1 MDVDLHYGREGF
13 TVRLPERNLLGVMRM
28 RPRPPLQAPVAVLEK
43 GLLHPNGSASL
54 SQLARRKKSAC
65 VVICDITRPV
75 PNKLLL
81 PPILRAIEEAG
92 VPRKRL
98 TVLIATGTHRPNL
111 GEELEELVG
120 AEIASSYQVANH
132 RSGEA
137 AEHVCLGTTST
148 GTEVWLDSR
157 YVHSDLKVI
166 VGFVE
171 PHLMAGFSGGR
182 KLIVPGIA
190 GDKTMRVVHGAAM
203 MAHPLCREGVIEG
216 NPFHQ
221 EALEVAKKVGVD
233 FSVNVALDEEKRLT
247 GIFCGGL
254 EQAHAAAVDFV
265 RSVDTA
271 ELPAPADIVVTTSGG
286 APLDATFYQAIKG
299 VTAALPVV
307 KQGGT
312 IILVAE
318 CREGLGSPHFTA
330 LCKETFEGE
339 QFLRRILESDYFV
352 PDQWQLQKYVQALR
366 TAEVLVVSPVL
377 AQPENRCPL
386 VKAFASFDE
395 ALAAAIKRQ
404 GAGAMM
410 AVIPQGPYVL
420 PCVSGGTGEKIPQG
434 N

>member
-1 MDVDLHYGREGF
+1 
-13 TVRLPERNLLGVMRM
+13 MRM
-28 RPRPPLQAPVAVLEK
+28 RPRPPVVAPLVALEK
-43 GLLHPNGSASL
+43 GLLHPNGSAPL
-54 SQLARRKKSAC
+54 SQLARGKKSAC

-81 PPILRAIEEAG
+81 PPILRTIEEAG
-92 VPRKRL
+92 VPRERL

-120 AEIASSYQVANH
+120 AEIASSYQVVNH

-221 EALEVAKKVGVD
+221 EALEVAKKVGLD

-265 RSVDTA
+265 RSVVTA
-271 ELPAPADIVVTTSGG
+271 ELPAPADIVVTTCGG

-330 LCKETFEGE
+330 LCKETFDGE

-366 TAEVLVVSPVL
+366 TAEVLVVSPFL

-395 ALAAAIKRQ
+395 ALSEAMARE

-420 PCVSGGTGEKIPQG
+420 PCVSGGTGDKGPQG

>member
-1 MDVDLHYGREGF
+1 M
-13 TVRLPERNLLGVMRM
+13 MRM
-28 RPRPPLQAPVAVLEK
+28 RPRPPVGAPLVALEK
-43 GLLHPNGSASL
+43 GLLHPNGSAPL
-54 SQLARRKKSAC
+54 SQLARGKKSAC

-81 PPILRAIEEAG
+81 PPILRTIEEAG
-92 VPRKRL
+92 VPWGRL

-120 AEIASSYQVANH
+120 AEIASFYQVVNH

-171 PHLMAGFSGGR
+171 PHLTAGFSGGR
-182 KLIVPGIA
+182 KLILPGIA
-190 GDKTMRVVHGAAM
+190 GDETMRVVHGAAM

-221 EALEVAKKVGVD
+221 EALEVAKKVGLD

-247 GIFCGGL
+247 DIFCGGL
-254 EQAHAAAVDFV
+254 EQAHAAAVYFV
-265 RSVDTA
+265 RRVVTA

-299 VTAALPVV
+299 VTAALRVV

-312 IILVAE
+312 IIVVAE

-330 LCKETFEGE
+330 LCKETFDGE

-352 PDQWQLQKYVQALR
+352 PD
-366 TAEVLVVSPVL
+366 
-377 AQPENRCPL
+377 
-386 VKAFASFDE
+386 
-395 ALAAAIKRQ
+395 
-404 GAGAMM
+404 
-410 AVIPQGPYVL
+410 
-420 PCVSGGTGEKIPQG
+420 
-434 N
+434 